1 MVSILG
7 PLIHLAEVDSTQS
20 FLERHPE
27 LGFCAVYADAQT
39 LGRGRGENRW
49 ESLSG
54 EGLWLSVAIPPQQ
67 VSPGLILQR
76 AMLALVEVLESHC
89 LGLDQS
95 LGLKWPNDLVGD
107 LNGRLVKLGGIIGA
121 TKTDRVILGLGLNLT
136 QAPDLPGRAFPAACL
151 KDLVGKHLEMD
162 RAQLAREI
170 QEAWQDLSI
179 SRTSAFLWPEAGEL
193 IQWEKGRGRC
203 LGWLED
209 GRLSVECE
217 GGSQALSV
225 GDVRGLKA
233 DALK

>member
-1 MVSILG
+1 MSAGPG
-7 PLIHLAEVDSTQS
+7 PLIHLTEVDSTQS

-27 LGFCAVYADAQT
+27 LGFCAVYADTQT

-54 EGLWLSVAIPPQQ
+54 SGLWLSAAIPPQK
-67 VSPGLILQR
+67 VPPGLILQR
-76 AMLALVEVLESHC
+76 AMLAVIEVLEAEC
-89 LGLDQS
+89 LGLEGR

-107 LNGRLVKLGGIIGA
+107 LDGRLVKLGGIIGA

-136 QAPDLPGRAFPAACL
+136 QAPSLPDRAFPAACL
-151 KDLVGKHLEMD
+151 SDLTENAARLD
-162 RAQLAREI
+162 RMTLAREF

-179 SRTSAFLWPEAGEL
+179 LRTSPFLWPEAGDL

-203 LGWLED
+203 LGWSDD

-217 GGSQALSV
+217 DGVQALSV
-225 GDVRGLKA
+225 GDVRGLQGFG
-233 DALK
+233 